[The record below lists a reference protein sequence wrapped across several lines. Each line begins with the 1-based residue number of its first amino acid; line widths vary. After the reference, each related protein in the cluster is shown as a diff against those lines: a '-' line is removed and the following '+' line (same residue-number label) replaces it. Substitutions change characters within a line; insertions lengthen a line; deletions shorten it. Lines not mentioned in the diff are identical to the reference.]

1 MPNLPPDT
9 RTAELPFMR
18 LMSRSHLAIGVSFFT
33 LYVLLDWV
41 SYVQPFAPFGI
52 TPWNPQTGL
61 SFALILL
68 FGYRFLLW
76 PPVALFAADL
86 AVRSLALPWTA
97 ELLLVMIV
105 GVIYGTAALLLRSP
119 RVGFDPTLSS
129 RPSLIH
135 LMAVA
140 TPAIAVVAAGHAIV
154 LQLYGIIQWSN
165 MGEVALRAF
174 VGDLIGVMV
183 FTPFLLIAFS
193 RRRFPAIS
201 WEIVGIVVLTAAG
214 LWLVFGF
221 TQAFRFQLFYVVL
234 LPVIWTGIR
243 YGLEG
248 VTFGLVATQI
258 GLIIALELSRQSG
271 PDFVIYQALMM
282 VVAITGLAIGVV
294 VSEQRRTEQQL
305 RLHQDA
311 LYKAARLRTMGEFAG
326 LVAHEINQPLTAI
339 ANYCRLAKHAAE
351 QDPPKKEEA
360 VSASAEAIAQVDRA
374 SAVIRQIREY
384 IRFGKTERSLFAV
397 VPMLQQVVAISRA
410 EIDRRHISIE
420 VSAPADLPPVSADR
434 VQIEQVVNNL
444 VRNAIEALVSA
455 GRGDGR
461 IVIEAKRDSAQTI
474 SVSVRDNGPGLD
486 PDLIDQPIT
495 AFATTKLDGLGL
507 GLSLSRSIIE
517 AHGGRLEIGS
527 DQRGT
532 TATFTLQVAGTPMP

>member
-1 MPNLPPDT
+1 MPNLAPNT
-9 RTAELPFMR
+9 RTAELPFVR
-18 LMSRSHLAIGVSFFT
+18 LMSRSHLAIGLSFLA

-41 SYVQPFAPFGI
+41 SYVNPFGAFGI

-68 FGYRFLLW
+68 FGYRFVLW
-76 PPVALFAADL
+76 PPVALFASDIL
-86 AVRSLALPWTA
+86 VRDLALPWGA
-97 ELLLVMIV
+97 ELLVVFIV
-105 GVIYGTAALLLRSP
+105 GSVYGAAALFLRSS

-129 RPSLIH
+129 RPSLLL
-135 LMAVA
+135 LMGVA
-140 TPAIAVVAAGHAIV
+140 TPAIALVAAGHALV
-154 LQLYGIIQWSN
+154 LWLYGIIQPDSLR
-165 MGEVALRAF
+165 EVALRAF

-201 WEIVGIVVLTAAG
+201 WEVAGIVLLTAAG
-214 LWLVFGF
+214 LWVVFGF
-221 TQAFRFQLFYVVL
+221 TQAFRFQLFYVLL

-248 VTFGLVATQI
+248 VTFGLVATQV

-282 VVAITGLAIGVV
+282 VIAVTVLAIGVV

-311 LYKAARLRTMGEFAG
+311 LYRAARLRTMGEFAG

-351 QDPPKKEEA
+351 QDPPKREEA
-360 VSASAEAIAQVDRA
+360 VSASTEAIAQVDRA

-397 VPMLQQVVAISRA
+397 VPMLQEVVAISRA
-410 EIDRRHISIE
+410 EIDRHHISVE
-420 VSAPADLPPVSADR
+420 VSAPADLSPVSADR

-455 GRGDGR
+455 GRSDGR

-527 DQRGT
+527 DQHGT
-532 TATFTLQVAGTPMP
+532 TATFTLQVAGARMP

>member
-1 MPNLPPDT
+1 MPNLTPDT
-9 RTAELPFMR
+9 RTAEAPFVR
-18 LMSRSHLAIGVSFFT
+18 LMSRSHLAIGLSFFA

-68 FGYRFLLW
+68 FGYRFVLW

-86 AVRSLALPWTA
+86 VVRDLALPWGA
-97 ELLLVMIV
+97 ELLVVFIV
-105 GVIYGTAALLLRSP
+105 GPVYGATALFLRSP
-119 RVGFDPTLSS
+119 RVGFDPALSS
-129 RPSLIH
+129 RPSLIL
-135 LMAVA
+135 LMGVA
-140 TPAIAVVAAGHAIV
+140 TPAIALVAAGHALV
-154 LQLYGIIQWSN
+154 FWLYGIIQSSSIS
-165 MGEVALRAF
+165 EVALRAF

-183 FTPFLLIAFS
+183 FTPFLLITFS
-193 RRRFPAIS
+193 RRRFPSIS
-201 WEIVGIVVLTAAG
+201 WEIAGIVLLTAAG
-214 LWLVFGF
+214 LWVVFGF
-221 TQAFRFQLFYVVL
+221 TQAFRFQLFYVLL

-248 VTFGLVATQI
+248 VTFGLVVTQV

-271 PDFVIYQALMM
+271 PDFVVYQALMM
-282 VVAITGLAIGVV
+282 VIAITGLAIGVV

-311 LYKAARLRTMGEFAG
+311 LYRAARLRTMGEFAG

-351 QDPPKKEEA
+351 QDPPKREDA

-397 VPMLQQVVAISRA
+397 VPMLQEAVAISRA
-410 EIDRRHISIE
+410 EIDRYHISIGL
-420 VSAPADLPPVSADR
+420 SAPTDLPPVSADR
-434 VQIEQVVNNL
+434 LQIEQVVNNL

-455 GRGDGR
+455 GRSDGR
-461 IVIEAKRDSAQTI
+461 ILIEAKRDSAQTI
-474 SVSVRDNGPGLD
+474 SVLVRDNGPGLD

-495 AFATTKLDGLGL
+495 AFATTKLNGLGL

-517 AHGGRLEIGS
+517 AHGGSLAISS
-527 DQRGT
+527 DQHGT
-532 TATFTLQVAGTPMP
+532 TATFTLQAAGARLP

>member
-154 LQLYGIIQWSN
+154 LQLYGIIQSAN

-351 QDPPKKEEA
+351 QDPPKREEA

>member
-1 MPNLPPDT
+1 
-9 RTAELPFMR
+9 MR
-18 LMSRSHLAIGVSFFT
+18 LVSRSHLAIGLSFFA

-86 AVRSLALPWTA
+86 VVRDLALPWTA
-97 ELLLVMIV
+97 ELLVVMIV
-105 GVIYGTAALLLRSP
+105 GSIYGTAALLLRSP

-129 RPSLIH
+129 RPSLIL

-154 LQLYGIIQWSN
+154 LRLYGIIHSAN

-248 VTFGLVATQI
+248 VTFGLVATQV

-282 VVAITGLAIGVV
+282 VIAITGLAIGVV

-311 LYKAARLRTMGEFAG
+311 LYRAARLRTMGEFAG

-507 GLSLSRSIIE
+507 GLSLSRSIVE

-532 TATFTLQVAGTPMP
+532 TATFTLQVAGTRMP

>member
-1 MPNLPPDT
+1 MPNLTADT
-9 RTAELPFMR
+9 RTAEPPFVR
-18 LMSRSHLAIGVSFFT
+18 LMSRSHLAIGLSFFA

-76 PPVALFAADL
+76 PPVALFAGDL
-86 AVRSLALPWTA
+86 VVRDLALPWGA
-97 ELLLVMIV
+97 EFLVVMIV
-105 GVIYGTAALLLRSP
+105 GIGYGAAALLLRSP
-119 RVGFDPTLSS
+119 RAGFDLTLSS
-129 RPSLIH
+129 RRSLIL
-135 LMAVA
+135 LMGVA
-140 TPAIAVVAAGHAIV
+140 TPAIALVAAGHALV
-154 LQLYGIIQWSN
+154 LWLYGIVQSN
-165 MGEVALRAF
+165 SIGEVALRAF

-201 WEIVGIVVLTAAG
+201 WEIAGIVLLTVAG
-214 LWLVFGF
+214 LWVVFGF
-221 TQAFRFQLFYVVL
+221 TEAFRFQLFYVLL

-248 VTFGLVATQI
+248 VTFGLVVTQV

-282 VVAITGLAIGVV
+282 VIAITGLAIGVV

-311 LYKAARLRTMGEFAG
+311 LYRAARLRTMGEFAG

-339 ANYCRLAKHAAE
+339 ANYCRLAKHAAA
-351 QDPPKKEEA
+351 QSPPKGEEA
-360 VSASAEAIAQVDRA
+360 VSASNEAIAQVDRA

-384 IRFGKTERSLFAV
+384 IRFGKTERSLIAV
-397 VPMLQQVVAISRA
+397 APMLEEAVAISRA
-410 EIDRRHISIE
+410 EMDRHHINIALAA
-420 VSAPADLPPVSADR
+420 APDLPAVSADR
-434 VQIEQVVNNL
+434 LQIEQVVNNL
-444 VRNAIEALVSA
+444 VRNAMEALVSA
-455 GRGDGR
+455 GRSDGR
-461 IVIEAKRDSAQTI
+461 ILIEAKRDSAQTI
-474 SVSVRDNGPGLD
+474 SVAVRDNGPGLD

-507 GLSLSRSIIE
+507 GLSLSRSIVE
-517 AHGGRLEIGS
+517 AHGGNLTIDS
-527 DQRGT
+527 DQNGT
-532 TATFTLQVAGTPMP
+532 TAAFTLQVAEARMA

>member
-1 MPNLPPDT
+1 MPNLPLDT
-9 RTAELPFMR
+9 RTAEPPFVQ
-18 LMSRSHLAIGVSFFT
+18 LMSRSHLAIGLSFFG
-33 LYVLLDWV
+33 LYVMLDWV

-76 PPVALFAADL
+76 PPLALFAADL
-86 AVRSLALPWTA
+86 LVRDLALPWSA
-97 ELLLVMIV
+97 ELLVVMIV
-105 GVIYGTAALLLRSP
+105 GSVYGAAALLLRSP
-119 RVGFDPTLSS
+119 RLAFDPTLSS
-129 RPSLIH
+129 RPSLIF
-135 LMAVA
+135 LVGVAV
-140 TPAIAVVAAGHAIV
+140 PSIALVAVGHSLV
-154 LQLYGIIQWSN
+154 LWLYGIIQLSSV
-165 MGEVALRAF
+165 GEVALRAF
-174 VGDLIGVMV
+174 IGDLIGVMV
-183 FTPFLLIAFS
+183 FAPFLLIAFS

-201 WEIVGIVVLTAAG
+201 WEIAGIILLTAAG
-214 LWLVFGF
+214 LWVVFGF
-221 TQAFRFQLFYVVL
+221 TQAFRFQLFYVLL

-248 VTFGLVATQI
+248 VAFGLVATQV

-271 PDFVIYQALMM
+271 PDFVVYQALMT
-282 VVAITGLAIGVV
+282 VISITGLAIGVV

-305 RLHQDA
+305 RLHQEA
-311 LYKAARLRTMGEFAG
+311 LHRAARLRTMGEFAG

-351 QDPPKKEEA
+351 QSPPKGEDA
-360 VSASAEAIAQVDRA
+360 ASASAEAIAQVDRA

-384 IRFGKTERSLFAV
+384 IRFGKAERTVISAASLLQRAV
-397 VPMLQQVVAISRA
+397 ALSRA
-410 EIDRRHISIE
+410 ETDRHHISIE
-420 VSAPADLPPVSADR
+420 LSVPTDLPAVSADR
-434 VQIEQVVNNL
+434 LQIEQVVNNL
-444 VRNAIEALVSA
+444 VRNAVDALVSA

-486 PDLIDQPIT
+486 PDLVDQPIT

-517 AHGGRLEIGS
+517 AHGGSLKIVS
-527 DQRGT
+527 DQHGT
-532 TATFTLQVAGTPMP
+532 TATFALQTACM

>member
-1 MPNLPPDT
+1 
-9 RTAELPFMR
+9 
-18 LMSRSHLAIGVSFFT
+18 MSRSHLAIGLSFLA
-33 LYVLLDWV
+33 LYVVLDWL
-41 SYVQPFAPFGI
+41 SYVDPFGAFGI

-68 FGYRFLLW
+68 FGYRFVLW
-76 PPVALFAADL
+76 PPAALFAGDFL
-86 AVRSLALPWTA
+86 VRDLALPWET
-97 ELLLVMIV
+97 ELLVVTIV
-105 GVIYGTAALLLRSP
+105 GSVYGAAALFLRSS
-119 RVGFDPTLSS
+119 RVGFEPALAS
-129 RPSLIH
+129 RPSLLLLI
-135 LMAVA
+135 AVA
-140 TPAIAVVAAGHAIV
+140 TPAIALVAAGHALV
-154 LQLYGIIQWSN
+154 LWLYGVIQSN
-165 MGEVALRAF
+165 SIGEVALRAF

-201 WEIVGIVVLTAAG
+201 WEMAGIVLLTAAG
-214 LWLVFGF
+214 LWVVFGF
-221 TQAFRFQLFYVVL
+221 TQAFRFQLFYVLL

-248 VTFGLVATQI
+248 VAFGLVATQV

-271 PDFVIYQALMM
+271 PDFVVYQALMM
-282 VVAITGLAIGVV
+282 AISITGLAIGVV

-305 RLHQDA
+305 RLHQEA
-311 LYKAARLRTMGEFAG
+311 LYRAARLRTMGEFAG

-339 ANYCRLAKHAAE
+339 ANYCRLAKNAVE
-351 QDPPKKEEA
+351 QSPPRREDA
-360 VSASAEAIAQVDRA
+360 VSANAEALAQVDRA

-384 IRFGKTERSLFAV
+384 IRFGKTQRSVISVA
-397 VPMLQQVVAISRA
+397 PMLQEAVAISRA
-410 EIDRRHISIE
+410 EIDRHHIGIE
-420 VSAPADLPPVSADR
+420 LSAPTDLPPVSADR
-434 VQIEQVVNNL
+434 LQIEQVVNNL

-455 GRGDGR
+455 GRSDGR

-507 GLSLSRSIIE
+507 GLSLSRSIVE
-517 AHGGRLEIGS
+517 AHGGSLKVGS
-527 DQRGT
+527 DQQGT
-532 TATFTLQVAGTPMP
+532 TVTFTLQTAGAGTP